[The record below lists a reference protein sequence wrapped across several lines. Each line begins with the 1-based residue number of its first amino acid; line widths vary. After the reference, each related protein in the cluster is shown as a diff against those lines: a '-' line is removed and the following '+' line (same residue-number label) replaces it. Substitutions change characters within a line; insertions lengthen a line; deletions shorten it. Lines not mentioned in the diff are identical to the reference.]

1 VCQMFILPIRF
12 RRSVERTAFDLVIVG
27 GGAAGLRAAIAAA
40 ELDPDLTIALVSKV
54 YPMRSHTV
62 SAEGGTAAVLRDY
75 DSFDLHA
82 QDTIKGSDFL
92 ADQDAVE
99 YFVAHCPQEIIRLE
113 HWGCPWSRDEDGRVS
128 QRAFG
133 GMSVKRTVYAA
144 DKVGFHI
151 LHTLFQTSMK
161 YEQIHRFDESFVTSL
176 ILDGGACTGVVAMN
190 LRTGTMA
197 AIQGKATILATGG
210 CGRVYEF
217 TTNGFI
223 KTGDGMALAYRAG
236 VPLKDMEMVQFHPTC
251 LPGTGIL
258 ITEAARGEGGVL
270 VNKEGERYMQRY
282 LPGKMELGPR
292 DILSRAMIQEIKAGR
307 AFEGPYG
314 PYLGLDLR
322 HLGEKRINE
331 RIPMVR
337 ELAEKYMGLDPV
349 HELIPVRPGQ
359 HYIMGGVSTGL
370 KGETTLPGLYAVGE
384 TACVSINGANRLGSN
399 SLSECLVFGAACGLA
414 AAEFAK
420 KRPSYPPLPGLYA
433 VGETACVSINGANRL
448 GSNSLSECLVFGAA
462 CGLAAA
468 EFAKKRPSYPRGATA
483 REALRKEEAR
493 VFDGLL
499 GRERGKET
507 VAGIRVEMQQLMERD
522 VGIFREESALADACG
537 MLAKLRDR
545 FGAVG
550 LADKDRVFNTELTAV
565 LELDFML
572 DVAAT
577 IAHSARDRHESRG
590 AHSRTDF
597 PQRDDAN
604 FLKHTLAFR
613 TDGAPRI
620 DYLPVKI
627 TKWQP
632 AERKY

>member
-1 VCQMFILPIRF
+1 MAPVV
-12 RRSVERTAFDLVIVG
+12 RSKSLSRPWISQPPVAGLAYDIVVVG

-40 ELDPDLTIALVSKV
+40 DADPDLSIAIVSKV

-75 DSFDLHA
+75 DSFELHA
-82 QDTIKGSDFL
+82 LDTIKGSDFL

-99 YFVAHCPQEIIRLE
+99 FFVSRCPEEIIRLE
-113 HWGCPWSRDEDGRVS
+113 HWGCPWSRDDDGRVS

-133 GMSVKRTVYAA
+133 GMSVKRTVFAA

-161 YEQIHRFDESFVTSL
+161 YPQIHRFDEFFVTSL
-176 ILDGGACTGVVAMN
+176 VVDGGACVGVVAID
-190 LRTGTMA
+190 LRGGTMVGITA
-197 AIQGKATILATGG
+197 KATILATGG

-258 ITEAARGEGGVL
+258 ITEAARGEGGYL
-270 VNKEGERYMQRY
+270 INKDGERYMQRY

-292 DILSRAMIQEIKAGR
+292 DILSRAMIQEMKAGR

-322 HLGEKRINE
+322 HLGERTMSKK
-331 RIPMVR
+331 IPMVR
-337 ELAEKYMGLDPV
+337 ELAEKYMGLDPLR
-349 HELIPVRPGQ
+349 EPIPVRPGQ
-359 HYIMGGVSTGL
+359 HYMMGGVATNM

-399 SLSECLVFGAACGLA
+399 SLSECLVFGAASGLA
-414 AAEFAK
+414 AVEFAK
-420 KRPSYPPLPGLYA
+420 KKA
-433 VGETACVSINGANRL
+433 
-448 GSNSLSECLVFGAA
+448 
-462 CGLAAA
+462 
-468 EFAKKRPSYPRGATA
+468 SYPRGAAA
-483 REALRKEEAR
+483 RDALRKEEAR

-507 VAGIRVEMQQLMERD
+507 LAGIRVEMQQLMERD
-522 VGIFREESALADACG
+522 VGIFRDEAGLANACG

-545 FGAVG
+545 FAGVG
-550 LADKDRVFNTELTAV
+550 LADKDRVFNTELTGV
-565 LELDFML
+565 LELDLML

-577 IAHSARDRHESRG
+577 IAHSARNRRESRG

-597 PQRDDAN
+597 PARDDTN
-604 FLKHTLAFR
+604 YLKHTLAYR
-613 TDGAPRI
+613 ADGAPRI
-620 DYLPVKI
+620 EYAPVTI

-632 AERKY
+632 MERKY

>member
-1 VCQMFILPIRF
+1 
-12 RRSVERTAFDLVIVG
+12 VERTTHDIVVVG

-40 ELDPDLTIALVSKV
+40 EVDSDLTIALVSKV

-62 SAEGGTAAVLRDY
+62 SAEGGTAAVLREY
-75 DSFDLHA
+75 DSFELHA
-82 QDTIKGSDFL
+82 LDTIKGSDFL

-99 YFVAHCPQEIIRLE
+99 SFVARCPEEIIRLE

-161 YEQIHRFDESFVTSL
+161 YPQIHRFDESFVTSL
-176 ILDGGACTGVVAMN
+176 IVDGGACTGVVAMD
-190 LRTGTMA
+190 LRKGTMA
-197 AIQGKATILATGG
+197 AIAAKATILATGG

-258 ITEAARGEGGVL
+258 ITEAARGEGGYL
-270 VNKEGERYMQRY
+270 INKDGERYMQRY

-292 DILSRAMIQEIKAGR
+292 DILSRAMIEEIKAGR

-322 HLGEKRINE
+322 HLGEKKIKE

-337 ELAEKYMGLDPV
+337 ELAEKYLGLDPV
-349 HELIPVRPGQ
+349 HEPIPVRPGQ
-359 HYIMGGVSTGL
+359 HYMMGGVATNM

-399 SLSECLVFGAACGLA
+399 SLSECLVFGASCGLA
-414 AAEFAK
+414 AANFAQ
-420 KRPSYPPLPGLYA
+420 KRPG
-433 VGETACVSINGANRL
+433 
-448 GSNSLSECLVFGAA
+448 F
-462 CGLAAA
+462 
-468 EFAKKRPSYPRGATA
+468 PRGAGA

-493 VFDGLL
+493 IFDGLL
-499 GRERGKET
+499 SRESGKET
-507 VAGIRVEMQQLMERD
+507 VAGIRIDMQRLMDRD
-522 VGIFREESALADACG
+522 VGIFREENGLADACG

-545 FGAVG
+545 FGSVG
-550 LADKDRVFNTELTAV
+550 LADKERVFNTELTAV
-565 LELDFML
+565 LEVDFML
-572 DVAAT
+572 DVATT
-577 IAHSARDRHESRG
+577 IAHSARNRRESRG

-604 FLKHTLAFR
+604 YLKHTLAFR
-613 TDGAPRI
+613 AEGAPRI
-620 DYLPVKI
+620 DYTPVTI

-632 AERKY
+632 VERKY

>member
-1 VCQMFILPIRF
+1 MSSRLLRYVPKAYSSTGFPA
-12 RRSVERTAFDLVIVG
+12 SVERTSFDIVVVG

-40 ELDPDLTIALVSKV
+40 ESDPELTIALVSKV

-75 DSFDLHA
+75 DSFELHA
-82 QDTIKGSDFL
+82 LDTIKGSDFL

-99 YFVAHCPQEIIRLE
+99 FFVARCPEEIIRLE

-161 YEQIHRFDESFVTSL
+161 YDRIHRFDEYFVTSL
-176 ILDGGACTGVVAMN
+176 IVDGGACTGVIAMN
-190 LRTGTMA
+190 LRGGTMV

-258 ITEAARGEGGVL
+258 ITEAARGEGGYL
-270 VNKEGERYMQRY
+270 VNKDGERYMQRY

-292 DILSRAMIQEIKAGR
+292 DILSRAMIQEMKAGR

-314 PYLGLDLR
+314 LYLGLDLR
-322 HLGEKRINE
+322 HLGAKKINE

-337 ELAEKYMGLDPV
+337 ELTEKYMGLDPI

-359 HYIMGGVSTGL
+359 HYIMGGVSTNG

-414 AAEFAK
+414 AAGFAK
-420 KRPSYPPLPGLYA
+420 KKA
-433 VGETACVSINGANRL
+433 
-448 GSNSLSECLVFGAA
+448 
-462 CGLAAA
+462 
-468 EFAKKRPSYPRGATA
+468 SYPRGAAA
-483 REALRKEEAR
+483 REALKKEEAR

-499 GRERGKET
+499 GRERAKET
-507 VAGIRVEMQQLMERD
+507 VAGLRVEMQQLMERD
-522 VGIFREESALADACG
+522 VGIFREDSALADACG
-537 MLAKLRDR
+537 MLGKMRDR
-545 FGAVG
+545 FAAVG

-572 DVAAT
+572 DVALT
-577 IAHSARDRHESRG
+577 IAHSARNRRESRG

-604 FLKHTLAFR
+604 YLKHTLAFR
-613 TDGAPRI
+613 TDGPPRI
-620 DYLPVKI
+620 DYMPVTI

-632 AERKY
+632 VERKY

>member
-1 VCQMFILPIRF
+1 
-12 RRSVERTAFDLVIVG
+12 VERTSFDIVVVG
-27 GGAAGLRAAIAAA
+27 GGAAGLRAAIAVA
-40 ELDPDLTIALVSKV
+40 EADPDLTIAVVSKV

-75 DSFDLHA
+75 DSFELHA
-82 QDTIKGSDFL
+82 LDTIKGSDFL

-99 YFVAHCPQEIIRLE
+99 FFVARCPEEIVRLE
-113 HWGCPWSRDEDGRVS
+113 HWGCPWSRDDDGRVS

-161 YEQIHRFDESFVTSL
+161 YERIHRFDEFFVTSL
-176 ILDGGACTGVVAMN
+176 ILDGDACTGVVAID
-190 LRTGTMA
+190 LREGSMV
-197 AIQGKATILATGG
+197 AIQGKATIIATGG

-258 ITEAARGEGGVL
+258 ITEAARGEGGYL
-270 VNKEGERYMQRY
+270 VNKDGERYMQRY

-292 DILSRAMIQEIKAGR
+292 DILSRAMIQEMKAGR

-322 HLGEKRINE
+322 HLGEKKIEE

-337 ELAEKYMGLDPV
+337 ELAENYVGIDPV

-359 HYIMGGVSTGL
+359 HYIMGGVSTNM
-370 KGETTLPGLYAVGE
+370 KGETSMPGLLSVGE

-414 AAEFAK
+414 AAAFV
-420 KRPSYPPLPGLYA
+420 KRKA
-433 VGETACVSINGANRL
+433 
-448 GSNSLSECLVFGAA
+448 
-462 CGLAAA
+462 
-468 EFAKKRPSYPRGATA
+468 SYPRGAVA
-483 REALRKEEAR
+483 REALKKEEAR

-499 GRERGKET
+499 GKERGKET
-507 VAGIRVEMQQLMERD
+507 VAGLRVEMQQLMERD
-522 VGIFREESALADACG
+522 VGIFRDEAALTNACG
-537 MLAKLRDR
+537 TLEKLRDR
-545 FGAVG
+545 FAAVG
-550 LADKDRVFNTELTAV
+550 VADKERVFNTELTSV
-565 LELDFML
+565 LELDLML

-577 IAHSARDRHESRG
+577 IAHSARNRRESRG

-613 TDGAPRI
+613 TDAAPRI
-620 DYLPVKI
+620 EYVPATI

-632 AERKY
+632 VERKY